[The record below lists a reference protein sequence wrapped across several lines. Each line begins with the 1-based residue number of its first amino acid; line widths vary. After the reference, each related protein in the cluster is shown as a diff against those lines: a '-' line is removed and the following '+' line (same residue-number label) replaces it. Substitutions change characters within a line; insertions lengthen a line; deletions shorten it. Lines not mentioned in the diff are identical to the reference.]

1 MADSP
6 YLTSP
11 DRLGDVIAAIQVM
24 GIYKFYKLDF
34 AGWADRI
41 VGDEA
46 QAQHWRKVIEEH
58 PEFFRMDSK
67 REKASLVW
75 RRQRQKLFNVDSGCQ
90 ISREEFR
97 KLSDDQK
104 LRISR
109 MPLAST
115 ELALLLDAAI
125 KLHSTAL
132 EHKKD
137 RRWWI
142 PIIASLAGV
151 ILGVALTA
159 LFAGSAVK
167 AAGQTSS
174 PTPAPS
180 SNSQST
186 PTR

>member
-1 MADSP
+1 MSKSP
-6 YLTSP
+6 YLSSP

-24 GIYKFYKLDF
+24 GTYKFYKLDF

-46 QAQHWRKVIEEH
+46 QALHWRSVVEQH
-58 PEFFRMDSK
+58 PEFFRMDAK

-75 RRQRQKLFNVDSGCQ
+75 RRQRQKLFNVDTESQ
-90 ISREEFR
+90 ITREEFR
-97 KLSDDQK
+97 HLSDDQK

-142 PIIASLAGV
+142 PVIGSLAGV
-151 ILGVALTA
+151 ILGVLLTA
-159 LFAGSAVK
+159 FFARSAFK
-167 AAGQTSS
+167 PAQQSTS
-174 PTPAPS
+174 PTPTTMNSPS
-180 SNSQST
+180 VT
-186 PTR
+186 PR

>member
-1 MADSP
+1 MSDSP
-6 YLTSP
+6 YLSSP

-24 GIYKFYKLDF
+24 GTYKFYKLDF

-41 VGDEA
+41 VGDER
-46 QAQHWRKVIEEH
+46 QAQHWRRVVEEH

-75 RRQRQKLFNVDSGCQ
+75 RRQRQKLFNVDTGCQ
-90 ISREEFR
+90 ISREKFGQ
-97 KLSDDQK
+97 LGDDQK

-137 RRWWI
+137 RRWWV

-151 ILGVALTA
+151 ILGGALTA
-159 LFAGSAVK
+159 LFARSTLKSTEQA
-167 AAGQTSS
+167 TS
-174 PTPAPS
+174 PTPSPTLS
-180 SNSQST
+180 SQSAL
-186 PTR
+186 PH